1 MDWEKGARGG
11 HFLALPGLP
20 KPTREGKRR
29 WVGMN
34 SPGAALGAPGGRC
47 LYETLCTFS
56 LYVLPC
62 LCLFPSHCQ
71 CSGEGTEDR
80 GSGSPATAGR
90 SPPDQCEPISLSSL
104 HTANLSSYSLATRSP
119 FCPYHDACPASA
131 AAPVLVRGRAA
142 IVPSVSQPSAQTMP
156 GQMNGEGWESWGL

>member
-11 HFLALPGLP
+11 HLLALPGLP
-20 KPTREGKRR
+20 KPTWEGKRR

-34 SPGAALGAPGGRC
+34 SLGAALGAPGGRC

-56 LYVLPC
+56 LYVLLC

-71 CSGEGTEDR
+71 CSREGTEDR

-90 SPPDQCEPISLSSL
+90 SPPDQCEPLSLSSL
-104 HTANLSSYSLATRSP
+104 YTANLSSYPALPLGHRS
-119 FCPYHDACPASA
+119 
-131 AAPVLVRGRAA
+131 
-142 IVPSVSQPSAQTMP
+142 VPITMHGLLLRLP
-156 GQMNGEGWESWGL
+156 LPHGLGQG